1 MDSRSMTVRPLLVAL
16 LVLAFAAPAA
26 NAADPA
32 GFAGMLPRAS
42 ALCVKADAGKLGKRL
57 RPDAGKVKK
66 ACATLRSAY
75 SAALTEYQAAVRP
88 IADQIRTLIQ
98 QTRET
103 CAAARRNRDIAT
115 CREAQRTARLRTREL
130 RAQMQ
135 PYAAT
140 FNKKVDAARKTFWAA
155 IRKLKGGK
163 GLGSDAQPGTAP
175 STDVPD
181 DSGIDSA

>member
-1 MDSRSMTVRPLLVAL
+1 MIVRPLLVAL
-16 LVLAFAAPAA
+16 LLLAFAAPAA
-26 NAADPA
+26 NAADPP

-42 ALCVKADAGKLGKRL
+42 ALCAKADAGKLGKKL
-57 RPDAGKVKK
+57 KPDAGKVKK
-66 ACATLRSAY
+66 ACATLRSSYA
-75 SAALTEYQAAVRP
+75 AALAEYQAAVKP
-88 IADQIRTLIQ
+88 IADQIRAVIQ
-98 QTRET
+98 DTKTT

-115 CREAQRTARLRTREL
+115 CREAQRQARLRTRDL

-140 FNKKVDAARKTFWAA
+140 FDKKVDAARKAFWAT
-155 IRKLKGGK
+155 IKKLKGGK
-163 GLGSDAQPGTAP
+163 ALNGDAQPGTAP